1 MKTAV
6 IILGHGS
13 KKTGADEAIRRLA
26 AEVKKLGAFAVVEH
40 AFLQY
45 VQPSFGDA
53 LESCIGQK
61 SERVVIVPFFMQPGA
76 HVAKDIPELVEK
88 AKQQH
93 PGIDIVVTDYVG
105 NHPLMAQIVVDLAGK
120 TK

>member
-1 MKTAV
+1 
-6 IILGHGS
+6 
-13 KKTGADEAIRRLA
+13 
-26 AEVKKLGAFAVVEH
+26 
-40 AFLQY
+40 
-45 VQPSFGDA
+45 
-53 LESCIGQK
+53 
-61 SERVVIVPFFMQPGA
+61 MQPGA

-105 NHPLMAQIVVDLAGK
+105 NHPLMAKIVEDLAGK